1 MEKKDRHNYR
11 FWGLLYNFPYTLFS
25 FTPLCVFF
33 LSNTV
38 VVFISAS
45 TFESLGEL
53 LKNSDG
59 WATFL
64 VF

>member
-1 MEKKDRHNYR
+1 MENKDRHNYR
-11 FWGLLYNFPYTLFS
+11 FLGLLYNFPYTF
-25 FTPLCVFF
+25 FF
-33 LSNTV
+33 LLPLLFFSNTV
-38 VVFISAS
+38 VVFISTS
-45 TFESLGEL
+45 TLEPLGEF